1 MFFKVKHYQ
10 KRTKYYLSDQAKDF
24 LKFVLAFVVL
34 VVLFGIAGN
43 LELQA
48 LEQAGAIITK

>member
-43 LELQA
+43 LELQG